1 MNRFS
6 RIRGSLS
13 GMLPARRR
21 TCLRCLDTREIP
33 SFGVAIMKRTLS
45 IQRDSSGGTYFVRL
59 QFENVRKRFWL
70 GTSKKGAIAKL
81 KDLQKDI
88 AAGTITFTT
97 TETTATTSPSG
108 RRDMRLE
115 ELAHRYLESVE
126 KDMSRATYATRRYS
140 ILAFVE
146 FVGATMV
153 SQITRLKVMDFYV
166 WARKHHGRG
175 PNGGN
180 HYMRDVRT
188 MFRWGAENEV
198 CDNPVVN
205 FPKIHHTPPLTK
217 RLSDEDM
224 VTLLRRLP
232 TGDFKDMVVF
242 GLLTGL
248 RPYEVRLLAKTHV
261 VRTADGH
268 AHLCIEQHKTAK
280 MTSDPVPRT
289 VPLSTEAL
297 AIVDRQV
304 KQHPRDEHIFLTER
318 GTPYSKDTFYQRI
331 ERWCARAK
339 IKRRSPYSLR
349 HTFAS
354 RQAEGG
360 TNIVSLAQLMGHTST
375 KTTARYISSTEE
387 HHRRV
392 VEQNA
397 ASILGLL
404 ASSEAKAETGPK
416 SGQKVASNSE
426 PGKQEDG
433 RNAGTP

>member
-1 MNRFS
+1 
-6 RIRGSLS
+6 
-13 GMLPARRR
+13 
-21 TCLRCLDTREIP
+21 
-33 SFGVAIMKRTLS
+33 MKRTLS
-45 IQRDSSGGTYFVRL
+45 IQWDGSCGRYYVRL
-59 QFENVRKRFWL
+59 QVENVRKRFWL

-88 AAGTITFTT
+88 ATGTITFATA
-97 TETTATTSPSG
+97 ETTATTSPSG

-126 KDMSRATYATRRYS
+126 QDLSQATYATRRYS

-146 FVGATMV
+146 FVGPTMV
-153 SQITRLKVMDFYV
+153 SQVTRLKVMDFYA

-198 CDNPVVN
+198 CDNPVLN
-205 FPKIHHTPPLTK
+205 FPKIHHTPPSTK

-224 VTLLRRLP
+224 VALLRRLP
-232 TGDFKDMVVF
+232 AGNFKDMVVF

-248 RPYEVRLLAKTHV
+248 RPFEIRLLNQTHV
-261 VRTADGH
+261 VRTPDGH

-297 AIVDRQV
+297 AIIDRQV
-304 KQHPRDEHIFLTER
+304 KQHPRAEYIFLTDR
-318 GTPYSKDTFYQRI
+318 GTPFTKDTLSQRM
-331 ERWCARAK
+331 ERWCDRAK

-354 RQAEGG
+354 RQADSG

-375 KTTARYISSTEE
+375 KTTARYISSTQE

-404 ASSEAKAETGPK
+404 ASSEAKAETGQK
-416 SGQKVASNSE
+416 VASKVASNSE
-426 PGKQEDG
+426 TEKQEDDG
-433 RNAGTP
+433 NAATP